1 MAKINKQTNERTN
14 KAEGVICHWVK
25 EQLKQSRGEKKEK
38 RAHKWVERKGRMAL
52 GKVEAGT
59 NMTKI

>member
-25 EQLKQSRGEKKEK
+25 EQLKQSRGEKKGIN
-38 RAHKWVERKGRMAL
+38 V
-52 GKVEAGT
+52 
-59 NMTKI
+59 